1 MCTSACQPADV
12 PDSVLLQQSADDP
25 KGGRSR
31 RTPKT
36 AQLLVASQT
45 DCPMEHECH
54 MLREEN
60 LPPHTCAIRS
70 APLIDHLVTST
81 ARRCTLHSHN
91 YT

>member
-25 KGGRSR
+25 KGDRSQ

-54 MLREEN
+54 MLRE
-60 LPPHTCAIRS
+60 
-70 APLIDHLVTST
+70 
-81 ARRCTLHSHN
+81 
-91 YT
+91 